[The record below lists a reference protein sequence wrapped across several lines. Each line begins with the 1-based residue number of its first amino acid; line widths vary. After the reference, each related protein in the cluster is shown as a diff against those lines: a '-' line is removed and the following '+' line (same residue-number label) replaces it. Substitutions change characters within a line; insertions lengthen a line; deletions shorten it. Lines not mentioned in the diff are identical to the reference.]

1 MRKVAIANQ
10 KGGVG
15 KTTTA
20 MNLAAYLA
28 YLGKRVLLVDV
39 DPQANATSGLGI
51 DGTRRRGLYHVL
63 LKETLP
69 EEVIVPVEPPGLFVI
84 PSSHDLV
91 GAEVELR
98 QTKGWARVLKDV
110 LQNMKEFEIF
120 ILDTPPSLGTL
131 TVNALVAV
139 DSVIIPVQCEYYALE
154 GLGQLLKTIKLIKT
168 SLNPSLEIEGFLL
181 TMYDRRL
188 NLSAQVAEEVKK
200 FFGHK
205 VFKTIIPRSVR
216 VAESPGFGKPLLH
229 YAPDSKGAHSYLQL
243 AKELLVKWEKRF

>member
-1 MRKVAIANQ
+1 MYRIAIANQ

-28 YLGKRVLLVDV
+28 YLGKRVLLIDV
-39 DPQANATSGLGI
+39 DPQANATSGFGI
-51 DGTRRRGLYHVL
+51 DESRRRGLYHVI

-69 EEVIVPVEPPGLFVI
+69 QEVIVPVEPPGLFVI

-98 QTKGWARVLKDV
+98 QMKGWARVLKDV
-110 LQNMKEFEIF
+110 LQNMKEFDIF

-139 DSVIIPVQCEYYALE
+139 NSVIIPVQCEYYALE
-154 GLGQLLKTIKLIKT
+154 GLGQLFKTIKLIKA
-168 SLNPSLEIEGFLL
+168 SLNPTLEIEGFLL
-181 TMYDRRL
+181 TMFDKRL
-188 NLSAQVAEEVKK
+188 NLSAQVAEEVRK

-216 VAESPGFGKPLLH
+216 VAESPGFGKPLLY
-229 YAPDSKGAHSYLQL
+229 YAPDSKGAYSYLQL
-243 AKELLVKWEKRF
+243 AKELLERWERKS